1 MATSDP
7 KDAAGEQSEEVSE
20 VDAVPVEDDDLP
32 GADAGAALAGAGRV
46 IVAGGVDDG
55 EARQE
60 GLEIQPEAALGA
72 GLPPPATGGACPNP
86 NTRRRAE
93 WWWSRPMNDALE
105 ATGQAF
111 EASRASKAQSVPAA
125 LAA

>member
-60 GLEIQPEAALGA
+60 GLEIPPEAALGS
-72 GLPPPATGGACPNP
+72 GLAPPVTGGA
-86 NTRRRAE
+86 
-93 WWWSRPMNDALE
+93 
-105 ATGQAF
+105 
-111 EASRASKAQSVPAA
+111 
-125 LAA
+125 